1 MTSEIGGGYDIT
13 VVLPHFACPS
23 LLDRAI
29 ASVAT
34 QTCPRWCLV
43 IVDDD
48 SPDFEAVLE
57 VRQRW
62 HGDRFVWLRT
72 STNVGQ
78 FRISNR
84 LLPRIVSPF
93 VVFQDAD
100 DWSAPDRFE
109 RLLSAVEEWRCDLVG
124 STMAVGPADAP
135 VSIVRPPF
143 DVNKALRARH
153 RGGACW
159 GSTVLCRT
167 PFLRLLG
174 GFDGTTRIG
183 ADTDLVHRAV
193 FAGSVRNHPEPLY
206 HYVERSDSLTHA
218 AGTGF
223 GSTLRRTYLNRIKRR
238 FYANLLR
245 RWTGTLTLRHLQ
257 APPNDIDFHMRVLR

>member
-48 SPDFEAVLE
+48 SPDLEAVLE

-159 GSTVLCRT
+159 DRRCCAARRSFVCSAASMAPPGSARTRIWSIVRCLRDRSAITRSRSTTTSNDPIRSRT
-167 PFLRLLG
+167 PRAPG
-174 GFDGTTRIG
+174 SAAPSGARI
-183 ADTDLVHRAV
+183 
-193 FAGSVRNHPEPLY
+193 
-206 HYVERSDSLTHA
+206 
-218 AGTGF
+218 
-223 GSTLRRTYLNRIKRR
+223 
-238 FYANLLR
+238 
-245 RWTGTLTLRHLQ
+245 
-257 APPNDIDFHMRVLR
+257 